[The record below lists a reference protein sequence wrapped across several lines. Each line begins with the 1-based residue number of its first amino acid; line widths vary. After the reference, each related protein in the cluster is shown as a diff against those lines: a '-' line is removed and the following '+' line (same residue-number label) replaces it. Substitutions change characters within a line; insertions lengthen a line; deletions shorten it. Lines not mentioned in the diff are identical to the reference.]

1 MVREGVI
8 AIMEQGS
15 EVARMMRQIDLE
27 LEAAQRSL
35 YGFASTARHDF
46 INARMQRGGE
56 HILRLI
62 EAGRHE
68 EAQALM
74 NAENWEIQGLEKDDK
89 TTQNEITEGIE
100 EDKAGIKKDE
110 TKRGV

>member
-1 MVREGVI
+1 
-8 AIMEQGS
+8 MEQGS

-56 HILRLI
+56 RILRLI
-62 EAGRHE
+62 EEGRHE
-68 EAQALM
+68 EAQVLM
-74 NAENWEIQGLEKDDK
+74 NADNWEIKGQEKDEE
-89 TTQNEITEGIE
+89 TTRNEITEGINE
-100 EDKAGIKKDE
+100 EKAGIKKDE
-110 TKRGV
+110 TKTSE